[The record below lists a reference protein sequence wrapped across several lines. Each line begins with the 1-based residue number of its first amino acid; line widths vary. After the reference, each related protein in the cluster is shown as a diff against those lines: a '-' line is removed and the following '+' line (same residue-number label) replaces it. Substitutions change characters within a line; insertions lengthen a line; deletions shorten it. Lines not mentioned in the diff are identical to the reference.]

1 MHHPLVAAVPLLLL
15 PVVILI
21 VDPEAYALG
30 LTVGATLRLADRR

>member
-21 VDPEAYALG
+21 VNPEAHALG
-30 LTVGATLRLADRR
+30 PTVGATLPQADRR

>member
-21 VDPEAYALG
+21 VNPEAHALG
-30 LTVGATLRLADRR
+30 PTVGATLRLADRR